1 MELLLGC
8 GSNHAKQI
16 IYRGRA
22 DWSSLTTL
30 DHNADHDPDVVW
42 DMNTLPLPFTD
53 SSFDEV
59 HAYECLEHVGTQGDW
74 RFFFNQWSDFWRILK
89 PGGVFI
95 GTCPALD
102 SPWLWGDPSHT
113 RVIAPE
119 SLIFL
124 SQPAYEQVGRSPMS
138 DFRFIYKADFDLIHS
153 QTNGHRFE
161 FVLEAVKPSR
171 VAIEFPK
178 L

>member
-1 MELLLGC
+1 
-8 GSNHAKQI
+8 
-16 IYRGRA
+16 
-22 DWSSLTTL
+22 LTKST
-30 DHNADHDPDVVW
+30 P
-42 DMNTLPLPFTD
+42 TR
-53 SSFDEV
+53 
-59 HAYECLEHVGTQGDW
+59 CLEHVGAQGDW
-74 RFFFNQWSDFWRILK
+74 RFFFAQWSDFWRLLR

-113 RVIAPE
+113 RAIAPE

-124 SQPAYEQVGRSPMS
+124 SQPAYEQVGKSPMS

-153 QTNGHRFE
+153 QTSGHRFE

-171 VAIEFPK
+171 VAID
-178 L
+178 